1 MVRKRNNT
9 SLRATCRKLTKSKV
23 KGELSLGI
31 KKVVFAFGY
40 EAMDELVDRF
50 SPLERQLGE
59 RFEYY
64 PIMNLD
70 GVEEVLRNNDYKD
83 VYVSS
88 VEVFDDLEDFW
99 WFSEV
104 VLGNGA
110 HYHIDEEGINSE
122 EMYPIGEILAKIG
135 ACFNG

>member
-1 MVRKRNNT
+1 MGN
-9 SLRATCRKLTKSKV
+9 
-23 KGELSLGI
+23 

-64 PIMNLD
+64 PIMDLD

-122 EMYPIGEILAKIG
+122 EMYPIGEILVKIG
-135 ACFNG
+135 TCFNGY

>member
-1 MVRKRNNT
+1 MVRKRNIS
-9 SLRATCRKLTKSKV
+9 SLRATCRKLTKSNV
-23 KGELSLGI
+23 KGELSLGN

-64 PIMNLD
+64 PIMDLD

-110 HYHIDEEGINSE
+110 HYHIDEEVLIRKKC
-122 EMYPIGEILAKIG
+122 ILLER
-135 ACFNG
+135 FL